1 MGFVML
7 WIIFVAIL
15 FTRLFH
21 IVRHA
26 LGCPCVAFICQFL
39 GCLPDAKVELSHFF
53 KMAGTCQVDSLL
65 PGNFPAITYMLA
77 AVNEMKRN
85 GWNVILQPPFISGS
99 ENNCTSYEAYALQIT
114 ALHDN
119 ILSISPFSFTP

>member
-1 MGFVML
+1 M
-7 WIIFVAIL
+7 
-15 FTRLFH
+15 
-21 IVRHA
+21 
-26 LGCPCVAFICQFL
+26 Q
-39 GCLPDAKVELSHFF
+39 KVELSHFF

-77 AVNEMKRN
+77 AVKEMKAKRMECHSSTA
-85 GWNVILQPPFISGS
+85 VHLGS

-119 ILSISPFSFTP
+119 MLSISPFSFTP